1 MTESVVSKLIGPRSG
16 KPGRGSVAQPG
27 GPGDGEALRPG
38 ATPQRAYVTG
48 MTVALAGIVLYFMA
62 LVSAFIVRRNIAGD
76 EWLPLQIP
84 VILWVTTPILIL
96 SSFTIVRAG
105 KRLKAG
111 DEDGFRLWWNF
122 TAALGIFFFLGQVS
136 SWVQL
141 SQAGLDLASN
151 PSSGFFYVFTAS
163 QAIFLLGG
171 FLAITSVAFWLP
183 RHLTRATAIEVLSM
197 YWHFLDGLW
206 VFLFLLLLLGK

>member
-1 MTESVVSKLIGPRSG
+1 MSESVVGKLIGPRSG
-16 KPGRGSVAQPG
+16 KPGRGLGAQPG
-27 GPGDGEALRPG
+27 APGDGEALRPG

-84 VILWVTTPILIL
+84 VILWVTTPVLIL

-141 SQAGLDLASN
+141 SKAGLELASN

-163 QAIFLLGG
+163 HAIFLLGG

-183 RHLTRATAIEVLSM
+183 RHLSRATAIEVLSM

>member
-1 MTESVVSKLIGPRSG
+1 MTESVVSKLIGARSG
-16 KPGRGSVAQPG
+16 KPGRGPGAQPG
-27 GPGDGEALRPG
+27 GRVDGEALRPG

-84 VILWVTTPILIL
+84 VILWVTTPVLIL

>member
-1 MTESVVSKLIGPRSG
+1 MTESVVNDLIGSRRG
-16 KPGRGSVAQPG
+16 KPGRGFGSGHG
-27 GPGDGEALRPG
+27 GPVEGEALEPG

-62 LVSAFIVRRNIAGD
+62 LVSAFIVRRNVAGD
-76 EWLPLQIP
+76 EWMPLQIP

-105 KRLKAG
+105 KRLRAG

-141 SQAGLDLASN
+141 SQAGLNLGSN

-163 QAIFLLGG
+163 HAIFLLGG

-183 RHLTRATAIEVLSM
+183 RHLSRATAVEVLSM

>member
-1 MTESVVSKLIGPRSG
+1 MSESVVGKLIGPRSG
-16 KPGRGSVAQPG
+16 NAGRGPGGQPG
-27 GPGDGEALRPG
+27 APGDGEALRPG
-38 ATPQRAYVTG
+38 VTPQRAYVTG

-84 VILWVTTPILIL
+84 VILWVTTPVLIL

-105 KRLKAG
+105 KRLKEG
-111 DEDGFRLWWNF
+111 DEDGFRLWWNL

-136 SWVQL
+136 SWAQL
-141 SQAGLDLASN
+141 SQAGLNLASN
-151 PSSGFFYVFTAS
+151 PSRGFFYVFTAS
-163 QAIFLLGG
+163 HAIFLLGG
-171 FLAITSVAFWLP
+171 FLAVTSVAFWLP
-183 RHLTRATAIEVLSM
+183 RHLSRATAIEVLSM

>member
-1 MTESVVSKLIGPRSG
+1 MTDSVANERIGPQGGKSG
-16 KPGRGSVAQPG
+16 GGSGAQPG
-27 GPGDGEALRPG
+27 GHGDGEALRPG

-105 KRLKAG
+105 KRLKSG
-111 DEDGFRLWWNF
+111 DENGFRLWWNF
-122 TAALGIFFFLGQVS
+122 TAALGILFFLGQVA
-136 SWVQL
+136 SWVRL

-163 QAIFLLGG
+163 HAIFLLGG

-183 RHLTRATAIEVLSM
+183 RHLSRSTAIEVLSM